1 MTEKDYLNR
10 NKLKPEL
17 ELTTLI
23 TQLNKTCSLTD
34 SYRYLNQDPGF
45 SWSRGVCYSR
55 LDYVFVSKAL
65 LNQLKKATIDWS
77 FDKSDHSA
85 LITSIQLNPEFKR
98 GPGIAKVNPE
108 VLDDP
113 IKLEQIRNE
122 LIFLISQIPEDW
134 NGHKKLDYLKVIIRS
149 TMGKYT
155 GIKRSEIVEEISSTE
170 LSLNEIEKLRL
181 KVVQNKEKNNI
192 SFLSTQEN
200 EQRFQQN
207 LNKVDTAKR
216 SILNNLEILRKQLED
231 TKFFKARAKW
241 YEFGEKSNKF
251 FLSLNKFRSKQSIIR
266 KIKDEDREYI
276 GQERGHRGNNQLLQQ
291 PL

>member
-1 MTEKDYLNR
+1 
-10 NKLKPEL
+10 
-17 ELTTLI
+17 
-23 TQLNKTCSLTD
+23 
-34 SYRYLNQDPGF
+34 
-45 SWSRGVCYSR
+45 
-55 LDYVFVSKAL
+55 LD
-65 LNQLKKATIDWS
+65 
-77 FDKSDHSA
+77 HGA

-113 IKLEQIRNE
+113 IKLGQIRNE

-149 TMGKYT
+149 TMGKFT

-192 SFLSTQEN
+192 STLSTQEN